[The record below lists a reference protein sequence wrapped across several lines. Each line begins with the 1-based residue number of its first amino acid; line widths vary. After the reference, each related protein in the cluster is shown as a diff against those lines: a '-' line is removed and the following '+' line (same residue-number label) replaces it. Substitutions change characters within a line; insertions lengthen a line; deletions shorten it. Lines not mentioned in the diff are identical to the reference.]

1 MNPLL
6 ISGFGTSIN
15 VEKRKLVISN
25 KLKNKKLEFYP
36 HQIDHDSI
44 IVDGHTG
51 SITFESMRWLM
62 KHDINLTLLNWNG
75 NLLGITLPQEPKA
88 GKLRIK
94 QYEKYLN
101 SESRF
106 EIALKIVQSKTANS
120 VNLLKELATFYDEI
134 DLNSVNKL
142 VENERKNYQFLF
154 NQVQN
159 KQVTT
164 RKESISNSFNKL
176 MNYEG
181 RIALVYLEQLRKI
194 FVKLSPEFNFQGRM
208 NKSNSWNNNASD
220 EINALLNYGYAILE
234 SEIRKCINSIGLDPA
249 IGFLHEVAP
258 SKSPLVYD
266 LQELFRWIIDLS
278 VIQLLEENKLKKS
291 DFILTE
297 NYHIRLKENT
307 AKLLIDK
314 IRINFNNK
322 VSYKNKKNYAYQSI
336 LFDNIQKLANFILE
350 KDDKLIEFY
359 VPRIIINKND
369 SLELRNKILDMTIE
383 ERKRLGIGK
392 TTYWYMKKN
401 LQDGKRIKIYDKV
414 LSKLNPDK
422 I

>member
-6 ISGFGTSIN
+6 ISGFGISIN
-15 VEKRKLVISN
+15 VEKRKLIIQN
-25 KLKNKKLEFYP
+25 RLKNERLEFYP

-75 NLLGITLPQEPKA
+75 NLLGVTLPQEPKA

-106 EIALKIVQSKTANS
+106 EIALKIVQSKTTNS
-120 VNLLKELATFYDEI
+120 VNLLKELATFYGEI

-154 NQVQN
+154 NQVEN

-181 RIALVYLEQLRKI
+181 RIALVYLEQIRKI
-194 FVKLSPEFNFQGRM
+194 FAKLSPEFNFQGRM

-234 SEIRKCINSIGLDPA
+234 SNVRKSLNSVGLDPT
-249 IGFLHEVAP
+249 IGFLHELTY
-258 SKSPLVYD
+258 SKTPLVYD
-266 LQELFRWIIDLS
+266 FQELFRWIIDYS
-278 VIQLLEENKLKKS
+278 VIQLLDSRPKLKKS
-291 DFILTE
+291 DFIITE
-297 NYHIRLKENT
+297 NYNIRLREST
-307 AKLLIDK
+307 AKALILK
-314 IRINFNNK
+314 IKNNFNLKTPFKGRNYSHDNVLFNK
-322 VSYKNKKNYAYQSI
+322 IQEFANLINDKNNRLDFKIPDFKIKNEDTLEFKEKILKMSPDERKK
-336 LFDNIQKLANFILE
+336 LG
-350 KDDKLIEFY
+350 
-359 VPRIIINKND
+359 INK
-369 SLELRNKILDMTIE
+369 STL
-383 ERKRLGIGK
+383 
-392 TTYWYMKKN
+392 WYMKKN
-401 LQDGKRIKIYDKV
+401 IQDGKSVKFYDKN
-414 LSKLNPDK
+414 LLKFNKD
-422 I
+422 